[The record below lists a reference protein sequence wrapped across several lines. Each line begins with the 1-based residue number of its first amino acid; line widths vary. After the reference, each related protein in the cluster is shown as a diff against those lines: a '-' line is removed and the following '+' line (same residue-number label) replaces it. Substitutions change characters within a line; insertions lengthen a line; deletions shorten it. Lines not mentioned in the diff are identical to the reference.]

1 MSQTDIGPGTIAGL
15 ARDAA
20 ERFGD
25 QVAARYKLDGEW
37 ADQTFAE
44 AGERVQQL
52 ALGLVGVGVSPGD
65 RVAILSNTRVEW
77 SLISLAISAV
87 GAIVVPI
94 YPTNAPSECAWVLGD
109 SGATV
114 AIVEDAGQLAKIEQ
128 VRDELPALGHVFALD
143 GSGDGSLD
151 ALAAAGADQDP
162 AELERR
168 QAQVRSEDVYTI

>member
-1 MSQTDIGPGTIAGL
+1 MSQTEIGPSTIAGL

-20 ERFGD
+20 ERFGAD
-25 QVAARYKLDGEW
+25 VAARCKVAGAW
-37 ADQTFAE
+37 SDQTFAE

-52 ALGLVGVGVSPGD
+52 ALGLVGVGVSLGD
-65 RVAILSNTRVEW
+65 RVAILCNTRVEW
-77 SLISLAISAV
+77 SLVSLAVSAA

-94 YPTNAPSECAWVLGD
+94 YPTNAPSECEWVLGD
-109 SGATV
+109 SGASV

-128 VRDELPALGHVFALD
+128 VRDQLPALGHVFALD
-143 GSGDGSLD
+143 GSADGSLD